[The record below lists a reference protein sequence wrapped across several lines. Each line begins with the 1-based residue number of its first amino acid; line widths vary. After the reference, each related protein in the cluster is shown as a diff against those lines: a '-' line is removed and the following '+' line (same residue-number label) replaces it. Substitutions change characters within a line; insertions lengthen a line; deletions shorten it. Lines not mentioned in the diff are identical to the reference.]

1 MSDPTGEIADWD
13 GDGRVSAYDV
23 SQHAATHA
31 SNSKLKRLY
40 TARAAR
46 QYYQSLL
53 SSGRLGASRAAAVAS
68 MMVSYALDEAAAWA
82 DKEGIRDY
90 YVDASAG
97 YNGLGWNGMVGVM
110 GGHVRNFRDGVM
122 TDEHSY
128 GGVAIGMPGPSYSI
142 MVGEGAVAPGCRY
155 IEFAAG
161 AVGAGAF
168 GFRSDN
174 DRSAPGISTPWGLTS
189 PPITTIKAVSASPN
203 LRRECPGSTFGS
215 DRSGDGRV
223 HPYCPWGNHH
233 RTC

>member
-174 DRSAPGISTPWGLTS
+174 DRSAPWDFDAMGSHIAANHYYQGGLCQS
-189 PPITTIKAVSASPN
+189 EPSAGVSW
-203 LRRECPGSTFGS
+203 FY
-215 DRSGDGRV
+215 V
-223 HPYCPWGNHH
+223 W
-233 RTC
+233 